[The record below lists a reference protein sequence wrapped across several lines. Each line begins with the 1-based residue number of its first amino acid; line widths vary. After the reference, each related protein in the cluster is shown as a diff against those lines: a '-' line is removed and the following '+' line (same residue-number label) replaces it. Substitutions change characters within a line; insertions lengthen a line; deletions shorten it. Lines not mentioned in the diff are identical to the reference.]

1 MPIQQQLFQL
11 VGRYV
16 FDRPGRKLT
25 SAQHREHLV
34 QSGHVVAAA
43 IAQARPTP
51 HHQQVARHI
60 IGIERWALVR
70 LAGFHGTTPPADE
83 YDGYQP
89 APALTLPELADVFR
103 AVRAEIVAMGAV
115 SPIMEQIT
123 HNDFGP
129 LSFGGWLRYIELHA
143 RIESKKLG
151 K

>member
-25 SAQHREHLV
+25 SAQHHERLV
-34 QSGHVVAAA
+34 RSGNIVAQA
-43 IAQARPTP
+43 IAYARPTSA
-51 HHQQVARHI
+51 HQRIARHI

-70 LAGFHGTTPPADE
+70 LAGFQGTTPPADE

-89 APALTLPELADVFR
+89 APELPLPELADVFR
-103 AVRAEIVAMGAV
+103 EVRAEVVAMGAV
-115 SPIMEQIT
+115 SPTMGQIT
-123 HNDFGP
+123 HNDLGP
-129 LSFGGWLRYIELHA
+129 LSMGGWLRYIELHA